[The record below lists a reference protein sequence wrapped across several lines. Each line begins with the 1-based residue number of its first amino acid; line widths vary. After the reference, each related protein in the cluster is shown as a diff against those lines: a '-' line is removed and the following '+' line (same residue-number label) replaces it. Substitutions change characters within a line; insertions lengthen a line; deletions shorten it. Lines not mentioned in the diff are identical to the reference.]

1 MTNPSYRIEV
11 ITSVQRRRCWRRSAW
26 SRRPLNRRV
35 HVKDMDSKGEIADVG
50 SGKIDFARI
59 FARSEGRHPSLFRRA
74 GQFCFADSEH
84 RAEHQFLRRLTF

>member
-1 MTNPSYRIEV
+1 MSMTNPSYRIEV

-59 FARSEGRHPSLFRRA
+59 FARSEKADIRHYFVEQDNSVSPIASIAPSTNFFD
-74 GQFCFADSEH
+74 G
-84 RAEHQFLRRLTF
+84 